1 MFKFSVLRPNMFPLG
16 RFFFESLFASLL
28 GLILGPLLGYLLFPA
43 TAQAWNPDY
52 AYDLPK
58 QRRMCVRR
66 IEDKQVEFKAIFADE
81 DCPKDA
87 KRFIVV
93 FAKEPRGALALV
105 PSTTS
110 QKFYPPLTLKWP
122 TDQNPTRTHLWH
134 FTCVDLEEKDVLGSK
149 IHLYRYL
156 GEVTFKASQQCLEA
170 EARALNYCQEQLK
183 GQTLLENCS
192 IPWGS

>member
-1 MFKFSVLRPNMFPLG
+1 MLKFSVSRPNMFLLR
-16 RFFFESLFASLL
+16 RFFFGPLLAPLL
-28 GLILGPLLGYLLFPA
+28 GLILGPFLGSLIIPRKVH
-43 TAQAWNPDY
+43 AWNSDY

-66 IEDKQVEFKAIFADE
+66 VEGKQVEFKAIFSDE

-87 KRFIVV
+87 KRYIVV

-105 PSTTS
+105 ASTTS

-122 TDQNPTRTHLWH
+122 TAQNPTRTHLWH
-134 FTCVDLEEKDVLGSK
+134 FTCVGLEEKDVLGSK

-156 GEVTFKASQQCLEA
+156 GEVTFKASQQCLDA

-183 GQTLLENCS
+183 GQTLLENCA